1 MSALTIWYELTW
13 PREVTADQ
21 LHQFFSVLTT
31 VSGAPFVLESTSQ
44 PGLVIHRLGLL
55 DRDLGGV
62 LAQLR
67 GALPGLGLVKTSRT
81 PVPVKKA
88 WEVRMTSR
96 TRALNTE
103 TPEELA
109 RATLFALAQVGTGE
123 SLTLQWVFGR
133 SLVPTT
139 VARGS
144 AASTETV
151 AGAVVTELLAPE
163 AVLDADERRALRLKR
178 GEHGWRVLGR
188 LGVEADTGSRQYQL
202 LARALGAL
210 RGAEAPGVRF
220 TSRPAF
226 RRRLAAGAR
235 SWRYPLRLNL
245 SELVAVA
252 GLPIGT
258 TASLPVHSTGS
269 TPLAP
274 SKSIPSSGRV
284 LGDATFPGRERP
296 LALTRPTLACTLTSL
311 ARPAPENRHC
321 SSTSSCKTP
330 SPDAACWCS
339 TSRGTSSP
347 TRFDLGR
354 KPAAT
359 TW

>member
-1 MSALTIWYELTW
+1 MSAPTIWYELTW

-109 RATLFALAQVGTGE
+109 RATLSALAQVGAGE

-188 LGVEADTGSRQYQL
+188 LGVEADTGSRQYQIV
-202 LARALGAL
+202 G
-210 RGAEAPGVRF
+210 PG
-220 TSRPAF
+220 PG
-226 RRRLAAGAR
+226 RLAGRRGAR
-235 SWRYPLRLNL
+235 S
-245 SELVAVA
+245 AVHLA
-252 GLPIGT
+252 
-258 TASLPVHSTGS
+258 ASLPTTTRCGC
-269 TPLAP
+269 TL
-274 SKSIPSSGRV
+274 
-284 LGDATFPGRERP
+284 
-296 LALTRPTLACTLTSL
+296 LAL
-311 ARPAPENRHC
+311 PAPPQPLRVGGRRRIAHRDHGELPGPLDREYAARTQQIDSLVGSGARRRHL
-321 SSTSSCKTP
+321 
-330 SPDAACWCS
+330 
-339 TSRGTSSP
+339 SRT
-347 TRFDLGR
+347 
-354 KPAAT
+354 
-359 TW
+359 